1 MCWILSFQISSR
13 RLRLLLVFSV
23 ERNWCAVVQKL
34 LDILFEVNNLE
45 AAFTKLS
52 DVLHEEVSLL
62 HRAVQRKCRP
72 MVELLLGYVPSSLA
86 HANESEF
93 GLFQRKLQFK
103 SHWASI
109 FRPDVNGPAGLTPLH
124 IAANMQDSEE
134 VVDALTSD
142 PCQVSLVDYGVLVLL
157 VLSFLKTLFCLVHS
171 IVHMFALFFGI
182 SCDS

>member
-1 MCWILSFQISSR
+1 M
-13 RLRLLLVFSV
+13 

-52 DVLHEEVSLL
+52 DVLREEVSLL

-93 GLFQRKLQFK
+93 SLFQRKLQFK

-157 VLSFLKTLFCLVHS
+157 VPSFLKTLFCLVHS

-182 SCDS
+182 SWDS